1 MKKNYQVPETDI
13 VTVRTSSPLQE
24 EIENSGTGIII
35 QGNEN
40 NTFEDNELSTD
51 MNKSGLWED

>member
-13 VTVRTSSPLQE
+13 VTVRTSSLLQE